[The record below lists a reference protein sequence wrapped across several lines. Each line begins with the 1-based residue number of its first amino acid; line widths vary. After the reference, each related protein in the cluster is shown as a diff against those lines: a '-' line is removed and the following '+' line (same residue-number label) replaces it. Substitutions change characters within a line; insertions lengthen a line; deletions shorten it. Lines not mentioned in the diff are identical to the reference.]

1 MNMKKVYG
9 LLLSMAIAG
18 NVLPTALAAES
29 ISVSINGT
37 AVDFSKYDNVLPY
50 IESDTVLVPVRAV
63 AESLGLSVKWNG
75 ETQTVQIEGSNEI
88 TLTINSD
95 TAIINGE
102 SITLDV
108 PVQMVEDRIL
118 VPLSFISENLG
129 AEVEWNEQ
137 EKIY

>member
-37 AVDFSKYDNVLPY
+37 VVDFSKYDNVLPY

-75 ETQTVQIEGSNEI
+75 ETQTVQIGGSNEI

-108 PVQMVEDRIL
+108 PV
-118 VPLSFISENLG
+118 
-129 AEVEWNEQ
+129 
-137 EKIY
+137 